1 VKNFLENF
9 VAMVAGCLLLSAPFL
24 LSAFGIV
31 KG

>member
-1 VKNFLENF
+1 MKSHLSNLA
-9 VAMVAGCLLLSAPFL
+9 AMLAGSLLLSAPFL